1 MEITRLEEVTAECDG
16 GIVRVGEEC
25 VLDDDTSTPS
35 CTECLDEVLEKE
47 KGRLPCLD
55 REVLLY
61 LGSDFSPEWRIGEDD
76 IVTIFFF
83 DIVDILT

>member
-1 MEITRLEEVTAECDG
+1 MPTECDG
-16 GIVRVGEEC
+16 GIVRVREEC
-25 VLDDDTSTPS
+25 VLNDDTSTTT

-47 KGRLPCLD
+47 KGSLPCFD

-61 LGSDFSPEWRIGEDD
+61 LGSDFSPEWRIGKDN